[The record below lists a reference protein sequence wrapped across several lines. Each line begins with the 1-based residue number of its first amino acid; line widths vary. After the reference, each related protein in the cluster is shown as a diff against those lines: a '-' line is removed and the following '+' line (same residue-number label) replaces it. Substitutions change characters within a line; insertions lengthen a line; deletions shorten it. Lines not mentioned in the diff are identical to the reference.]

1 MRTES
6 SQTCVS
12 PRVLVVGAGI
22 NGAAVAREL
31 TLNGI
36 SVVVVDAND
45 IAFGATSRSSRLIH
59 GGLRYLERGD
69 FALVRESLRERAI
82 LLKTAP
88 DFVQPL
94 RLRIPVRRRFGGLVW
109 SLLTFCGWDRTGL
122 GRFWLRC
129 CPNARE
135 RGLWLI
141 RLGLWMY
148 DRLVP
153 PYVPVRLRILRRADS
168 FARTIHDRTARRC
181 SATRT
186 GTIAGLRRPH
196 AHARRISRNGS
207 PLDRPARPQRSDHTA
222 TGRHHQCD
230 RSLGRCHAGRLA
242 SRFFKTLRWDEG
254 KSLRDGE

>member
-12 PRVLVVGAGI
+12 PQVLVVGAGI

-135 RGLWLI
+135 RGLYVI
-141 RLGLWMY
+141 QLGLWMY
-148 DRLVP
+148 DRLAS
-153 PYVPVRLRILRRADS
+153 PV
-168 FARTIHDRTARRC
+168 ARR
-181 SATRT
+181 SRKVDRSLRDRNSGHGVTRLQFAQPNNKRWSHPT
-186 GTIAGLRRPH
+186 GPASRSYIQRP
-196 AHARRISRNGS
+196 RRISQRPRSRAFGQHRSQKRPRPVRSQPQNVS
-207 PLDRPARPQRSDHTA
+207 KLQTDRKST
-222 TGRHHQCD
+222 
-230 RSLGRCHAGRLA
+230 RLN
-242 SRFFKTLRWDEG
+242 SSHG
-254 KSLRDGE
+254 